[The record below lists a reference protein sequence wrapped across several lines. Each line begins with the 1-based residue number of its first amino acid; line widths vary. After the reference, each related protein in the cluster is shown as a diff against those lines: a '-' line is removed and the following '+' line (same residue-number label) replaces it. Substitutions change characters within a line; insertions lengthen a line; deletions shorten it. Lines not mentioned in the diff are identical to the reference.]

1 MSWHSNCDYCYEPF
15 SINDSEIPTVKY
27 GYVLH
32 EKCWVLVHQI
42 MIMGHYFYADASFYF
57 N

>member
-15 SINDSEIPTVKY
+15 SINHSEIPTIKY

-42 MIMGHYFYADASFYF
+42 MIMGHYFYDDASFYF